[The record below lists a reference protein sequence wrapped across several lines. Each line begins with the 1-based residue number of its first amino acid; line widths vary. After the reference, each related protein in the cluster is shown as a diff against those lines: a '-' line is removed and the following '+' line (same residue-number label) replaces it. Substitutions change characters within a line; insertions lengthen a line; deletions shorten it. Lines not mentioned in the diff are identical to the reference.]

1 MKHLS
6 ITVAVGGLL
15 CLAAGAETAPSSAST
30 NTSVAAGQAAS
41 VNASSNAAAP
51 GNSTTLSEG
60 STLHAELIHSLDA
73 KHVKPGDQITAK
85 VTEDVTSNG
94 KVVVHKGSKVL
105 GHVTEVQT
113 RDKEHPNSKL
123 GIAFDK
129 VVFSS
134 GEEMAFNG
142 VLQAIAA
149 PARAAADTSADQNA
163 GINEP
168 VGGAARS
175 PNSGRGPGGMGGTA
189 GGAVSTVGGTT
200 GPATP
205 TVGSAGGT
213 ARGAATGETLTNTS
227 RGVIGLQGLTL
238 NSAATGSAPGST
250 ITSPTQNVKLEGGT
264 QMLLRAAGSTQ

>member
-6 ITVAVGGLL
+6 ITVAIGGLL
-15 CLAAGAETAPSSAST
+15 CLAAGAEIAPSSGST
-30 NTSVAAGQAAS
+30 NTSVTAGQAAS
-41 VNASSNAAAP
+41 VNANGNAAASS
-51 GNSTTLSEG
+51 NSTTLSEG
-60 STLHAELIHSLDA
+60 SMLHIELIHSLDA

-94 KVVVHKGSKVL
+94 KVVVHKGSRVL

-113 RDKEHPNSKL
+113 RDKEHPNSNL

-129 VVFSS
+129 VVFSG

-142 VLQAIAA
+142 VVQAIAA

-168 VGGAARS
+168 MGGGARS
-175 PNSGRGPGGMGGTA
+175 PNGGRGPGGMGGVA
-189 GGAVSTVGGTT
+189 GGGVSTVGGTT
-200 GPATP
+200 GAATS
-205 TVGSAGGT
+205 TGGTAGGT
-213 ARGAATGETLTNTS
+213 TRGAATGGTLTNTS

-238 NSAATGSAPGST
+238 NSAATGSAQGST
-250 ITSPTQNVKLEGGT
+250 ITSPTQNVKLDGGT
-264 QMLLRAAGSTQ
+264 EMLLRASGSTQ